1 MINRRRF
8 ISIAAAAT
16 AGAAFAHTES
26 ALRWRGVAM
35 GADVSIDLGHAPAK
49 DAHAAL
55 TAAIDTI
62 RRMERL
68 FSIYDP
74 QSDLSRLNSDGRILA
89 GPEFLRLMKLCGQ
102 AHILTGG
109 LFDPTV
115 QPLFVAKMQAR
126 EPTEAERACVG
137 WNEVDCTGGE
147 IAFSKP
153 GMAMTLNG
161 IAQGFATDRVTEVL
175 ASHGFSHAVVNIGE
189 YRVGDRIA
197 AIGLSGSKDEILAVE
212 DIRQAAIATSVPGA
226 FRLSDRSFHILN
238 PKQPESLPA
247 WASASVVAETAAMA
261 DALSTALV
269 LANGTTLARKLVNGP
284 VRAILLEGA
293 VGVVVRI

>member
-55 TAAIDTI
+55 TAAIETI
-62 RRMERL
+62 RRMEAL

-74 QSDLSRLNSDGRILA
+74 QSDLSRLNRVGRIAA
-89 GPEFLRLMKLCGQ
+89 GPEFLRMIGLCGH
-102 AHILTGG
+102 AHSITGG
-109 LFDPTV
+109 LFDPTI
-115 QPLFVAKMQAR
+115 QPLFIAKMRGR
-126 EPTEAERACVG
+126 EPTSEELACIG
-137 WNEVDCTGGE
+137 WNLVSCSDGVVS
-147 IAFSKP
+147 FSKP

-175 ASHGFSHAVVNIGE
+175 ESHGFSHAVVNIGE
-189 YRVGDRIA
+189 YRVGDRLA
-197 AIGLSGSKDEILAVE
+197 TLGVGGSRDEILAVE
-212 DIRQAAIATSVPGA
+212 DLRQAAIATSVPGA
-226 FRLSDRSFHILN
+226 FGLDDRSFHILN
-238 PKQPESLPA
+238 PKQPERPPV
-247 WASASVVAETAAMA
+247 WASVSVIAQTATIA

-269 LANGTTLARKLVNGP
+269 LADGTELARQLVNDP
-284 VRAILLEGA
+284 ARAVILEYMDGKII
-293 VGVVVRI
+293 RI